1 MEVTFETSHSD
12 VCPLQIPRCGHDCAI
27 ALGNR
32 KTKKMPTLNVRKL
45 LLDKKEQR
53 TAVAKMALCII
64 MLHTANITVAVCNKC
79 LFIVISDRKRP
90 MHMRSFERKCVDG
103 ENCCGHSS
111 KLNKVN
117 GGLSVFVLA
126 VCILSLCEA
135 IASIQVCLCVC
146 LRGLSSIGLRVRS
159 SSSVVSAVGNSAAC
173 LSAACLAAGGCS
185 RGDAVVSA
193 CMLSMVF
200 DGCTAGVGDIR
211 NNGWPMKI
219 L

>member
-1 MEVTFETSHSD
+1 MSFTLDTSQLD
-12 VCPLQIPRCGHDCAI
+12 TPPLQIPPLGQDCAI
-27 ALGNR
+27 ALGDR
-32 KTKKMPTLNVRKL
+32 KTRKTNTLNIRKL

-53 TAVAKMALCII
+53 IALVHMVLFII
-64 MLHTANITVAVCNKC
+64 MLHTANITVAICNKC

-90 MHMRSFERKCVDG
+90 MHMQYFERKCVNG

-117 GGLSVFVLA
+117 GGLSVFVRA

-146 LRGLSSIGLRVRS
+146 LRGLSSIGLRVRC

-173 LSAACLAAGGCS
+173 LSAACLAAGRCS
-185 RGDAVVSA
+185 HGDAVVRA

-200 DGCTAGVGDIR
+200 DGCSAGVGDIR
-211 NNGWPMKI
+211 NKVWMMKI